1 MFTETLMALAL
12 LSVVIF
18 LCPLRWK
25 GRVSL
30 LVVLLGALWPLY
42 KGIGVL
48 LNPTTGGHLWQAQN
62 LVFGGECGLIDP
74 LSALFLVIISLGG
87 IATAIYAVGYLRPY
101 EEKKSPAHLS
111 LHYLSLIVLIFSM
124 MGVVLS
130 DGGFTFLFFW
140 ELMTIASFLLILFD
154 AERPE
159 VLKAALSY
167 LVMMHIG
174 FLLLVGGFVTLW
186 LRGGE
191 ASFSALA
198 AAYGNGAAIP
208 LFLLFLAGFGM
219 KAGLFPM
226 HVWLPEAHPAAPS
239 HVSAIM
245 SGVMIKTGIYGI
257 LRITAALPGGELHTA
272 GLILLGLGVITGLW
286 GVILAATQND
296 VKRLMAYSSIEN
308 IGIILIGIGL
318 GTLAVAGGSEVVA
331 LCAFTGALLH
341 TLNHSLFKSMLFFG
355 AGNVYS
361 KCHTTSLDALGG
373 VAKSMPLT
381 ALLFLLAT
389 VAICALPP
397 LNGFVSEWL
406 IYVGLLENVALSQN
420 VIPSIVALVA
430 LALIGGVVL
439 LAFTK
444 LYGMV
449 FLGSPRSHAVAEAD
463 EVDNFRIVGMGL
475 PLVGILLVGLF
486 PQGAY
491 RLVVGSSSALLPEID
506 TTLIALPESL
516 TLISLSA
523 WVLLGIAGLIGLLKW
538 GLQRRRSVREGAT
551 WGCGFTAPNI
561 RMQYTGES
569 FAEGLESIASSMTQY
584 TGEGEAVS
592 PQEIFPSNHSFSAG
606 HKDKVESLLKQWWVE
621 LLRRINSYV
630 MRLRTGKINHYILF
644 ALAFLVLV
652 FLLSLLN
659 WI

>member
-1 MFTETLMALAL
+1 MLIETLVALL
-12 LSVVIF
+12 VLSVVIF

-25 GRVSL
+25 SRLSL
-30 LVVLLGALWPLY
+30 SVVLLGTLWPLY
-42 KGIGVL
+42 KGVSVL
-48 LNPTTGGHLWQAQN
+48 LNPNLGGLLWQSES
-62 LVFGGECGLIDP
+62 LIFGFERGLIDP
-74 LSALFLVIISLGG
+74 LSALFLVVISLGG
-87 IATAIYAVGYLRPY
+87 IATSIYAVGYLKPY
-101 EEKKSPAHLS
+101 EGKKSSAHLS

-124 MGVVLS
+124 MGVVLT
-130 DGGFTFLFFW
+130 DGGYTFLFFW
-140 ELMTIASFLLILFD
+140 ELMTIASFILILFD
-154 AERPE
+154 AERQA
-159 VLKAALSY
+159 VMKAALSY

-174 FLLLVGGFVTLW
+174 FLLLVGGFVSLW
-186 LRGGE
+186 MRGGE
-191 ASFSALA
+191 ASFTALSSAYSIGKAL
-198 AAYGNGAAIP
+198 P

-257 LRITAALPGGELHTA
+257 LRITAALPHDALPTA
-272 GLILLGLGVITGLW
+272 GMILLGLGIITGLW

-296 VKRLMAYSSIEN
+296 MKRLMAYSSIEN
-308 IGIILIGIGL
+308 IGIILIGCGIA
-318 GTLAVAGGSEVVA
+318 TLASAHGDEMVA
-331 LCAFTGALLH
+331 LCALAGALLH
-341 TLNHSLFKSMLFFG
+341 TLNHSFFKSMIFFG

-361 KCHTTSLDALGG
+361 KTHTTSLDQLGG
-373 VAKSMPLT
+373 VAKSMPMT
-381 ALLFLLAT
+381 GWLFLIAT
-389 VAICALPP
+389 AAICALPP

-406 IYVGLLENVALSQN
+406 IYVGLLENVAQSQS
-420 VIPSIVALVA
+420 VIPSIIALVA
-430 LALIGGVVL
+430 LALIGGIVL

-463 EVDNFRIVGMGL
+463 EVDNFRIVGMTL
-475 PLVGILLVGLF
+475 PLIGILGVGLF
-486 PQGAY
+486 PQWAY
-491 RLVVGSSSALLPEID
+491 QAVVGVCAHLFEGINPAA
-506 TTLIALPESL
+506 TPLPESL
-516 TLISLSA
+516 KMISLTA
-523 WVLLGIAGLIGLLKW
+523 WILIGIALTIGLTKW
-538 GLQRRRSVREGAT
+538 LLQRRRKIEEGPT

-569 FAEGLESIASSMTQY
+569 YAEGLESIASSMAQY
-584 TGEGEAVS
+584 TGGGEAVS
-592 PQEIFPSNHSFSAG
+592 PEEIFPSSHSFEAG
-606 HKDKVESLLKQWWVE
+606 HKDKVESLLAQWWVE
-621 LLRRINSYV
+621 MLRRINGYV